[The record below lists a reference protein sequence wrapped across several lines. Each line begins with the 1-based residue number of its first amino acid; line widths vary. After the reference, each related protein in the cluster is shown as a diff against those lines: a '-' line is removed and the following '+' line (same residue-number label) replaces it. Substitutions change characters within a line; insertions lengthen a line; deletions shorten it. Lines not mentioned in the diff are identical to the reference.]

1 MKRFFVLILAL
12 ALVLCQGCSPQSEE
26 QKNRINVVCTVFP
39 QYDFVKN
46 IGKDKVNVTLL
57 LPPGSEAHSY
67 EPSPKDIITLS
78 DADLFVAIGG
88 ESEHWALHLME
99 SEDLKDI
106 PTLKLMDKTVKYTT
120 EQKEGMEE
128 AHDHKHGHIHDENC
142 EHHEEEYDEHIWTSP
157 QNAIVMVEEICQSLC
172 AIDSKNQDFY
182 KANAKAYIAKLTKL
196 KKDFEAVRS
205 NAKRDTLVFGDRF
218 PLRYLTEEFDL
229 NYYAA
234 FPGCSSK
241 TEPSVDTIVFLT
253 EKIKEENIPV
263 IFYMDYSDGRIA
275 RAIADECE
283 IKAAKLY
290 SCHNL
295 SKNDFKSDKSYV
307 SLMYENLS
315 AIEEAIC

>member
-1 MKRFFVLILAL
+1 MKRFFILILAF
-12 ALVLCQGCSPQSEE
+12 ALVLCQGCAPQSTE
-26 QKNRINVVCTVFP
+26 QNNRINVVCTVFP

-78 DADLFVAIGG
+78 DADIFIAIGG
-88 ESEHWALHLME
+88 ESEHWAMHLME
-99 SEDLKDI
+99 SDDLKDI
-106 PTLKLMDKTVKYTT
+106 PTLNLMDKTVKYTT

-128 AHDHKHGHIHDENC
+128 AHDHNHGHIHDENC
-142 EHHEEEYDEHIWTSP
+142 KHHVEEYDEHIWTSP
-157 QNAIVMVEEICQSLC
+157 QNAIVMVEEICKSLC
-172 AIDSKNQDFY
+172 SIDSKNQDFY

-205 NAKRDTLVFGDRF
+205 LAKRDTLVFGDRF

-283 IKAAKLY
+283 IKAARLY

-295 SKNDFKSDKSYV
+295 SKDDFKSDKSYV